1 MSVLAVRRIKDK
13 ALAEKLNRYSH
24 DFNWIQD
31 NRLDLQR
38 KYNRK
43 YIAVK
48 NEDVIFFA
56 DSIEEMLA
64 KILKSGG
71 NIDEY
76 IVDYITDEKISLL
89 F

>member
-1 MSVLAVRRIKDK
+1 MSVLFKRRIKDK
-13 ALAEKLNRYSH
+13 ALAEKLGRYTH

-31 NRLDLQR
+31 NRLDLQSR
-38 KYNRK
+38 YNRK

-48 NEDVIFFA
+48 NEDVIYFA
-56 DSIEEMLA
+56 DSIEEMLV
-64 KILKSGG
+64 KVLESGG

-76 IVDYITDEKISLL
+76 IVEYITDEKISLL